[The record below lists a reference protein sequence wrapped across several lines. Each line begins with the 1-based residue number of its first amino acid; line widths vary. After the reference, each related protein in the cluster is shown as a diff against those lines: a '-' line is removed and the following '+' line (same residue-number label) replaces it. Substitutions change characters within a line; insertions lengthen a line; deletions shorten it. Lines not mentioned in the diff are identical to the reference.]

1 MRQGRQ
7 SAKTRA
13 KELQLLL
20 GPSLLISIEH
30 LMGIVRPTVR
40 YLMSVVSFK
49 NTVSSQEQ
57 QVLKNDVCANLF
69 TLAQWVT
76 PALLLR
82 RRRQQSSS
90 EDNLAKEREGD
101 FASGRSPKTVFSL
114 SGSLPELVLSH
125 THILLPIV
133 CFVMDSVFPVV
144 FSPEYTACVAQ
155 HCGDQN
161 EGQLL
166 AVRVLN
172 DTIVQLAEREM
183 EEFRHLLG
191 CSAWRKRIAEGIL
204 NCLVSLQPVVLEAGL
219 ETLQRIVVGC
229 PESLG
234 SEVGF
239 VYTSGVFG
247 LLESESTPPVMR
259 RSLLRHVISTFFKPT
274 SVPMSHRSCCVSIDI
289 STLTCSGTS

>member
-1 MRQGRQ
+1 
-7 SAKTRA
+7 
-13 KELQLLL
+13 
-20 GPSLLISIEH
+20 
-30 LMGIVRPTVR
+30 MGIVRPTVR

-114 SGSLPELVLSH
+114 SGSLPELDGIEATH
-125 THILLPIV
+125 TFYYQFV

-219 ETLQRIVVGC
+219 EN
-229 PESLG
+229 
-234 SEVGF
+234 F
-239 VYTSGVFG
+239 NG
-247 LLESESTPPVMR
+247 LLWGAP
-259 RSLLRHVISTFFKPT
+259 SLLALK
-274 SVPMSHRSCCVSIDI
+274 
-289 STLTCSGTS
+289 